1 MILLGISAFY
11 HDSAAALIVDGR
23 VIAAAQEERF
33 TRKKHDA
40 AFPMHAIRFC
50 LDEAGI
56 TLADVHAVVFYD
68 KPLLKF
74 ERLLETYY
82 AFAPKGFLSFHK
94 AIPIWLREKLFHK
107 REIREGLKT
116 VERGEGKKLPLL
128 FPSHHLSHAASAF
141 YPSPFEEAAVLTID
155 GVGEW
160 STATIF
166 HGKGKSLEMKVSL
179 GFPHSVGLLY
189 SAFTY
194 YLGFEVNGGEYKL
207 MGLAPYGDATSQ
219 RLADFRAA
227 IAQTLV
233 TIYDD
238 GSLWLNQDFFNYAT
252 GLTMTQNRKWEAL
265 FGFAKRQPEDELES
279 HHCDLAL
286 AIQQVTED
294 IVLKMAATAQ
304 RLTGSRNICL
314 AGGVA
319 LNCVA
324 NGKLVESGLFDHV
337 FVQPAA
343 GDAGGALGAALA
355 AHHISFNN
363 DRTPLQPDAMQ
374 GALLGPAF
382 SDDEITEALQA
393 AGLSF
398 STLENDD
405 VFCDAVAELIMH
417 GNVIGW
423 FQGHMEFGPRALG
436 ARSILADARS
446 PEMQRKVN
454 LSIKYRESFRP
465 FAPMLLEEDVAEYF
479 DITQPSPY
487 MLQVHALKPEWRCA
501 LPNNYSA
508 LSWKEKLE
516 FVRSEFPAVTH
527 VDNSC
532 RVQTVSQSSNPKVH
546 LLLSKMKAK
555 TGHGMVINTSFNVK
569 DEPIVCT
576 PEDAVRCFLNTE
588 MDVLAIGAFI
598 VRKGTAGE

>member
-405 VFCDAVAELIMH
+405 VFCDTVANLIMQ

-423 FQGHMEFGPRALG
+423 FQGRMEFGPRALG